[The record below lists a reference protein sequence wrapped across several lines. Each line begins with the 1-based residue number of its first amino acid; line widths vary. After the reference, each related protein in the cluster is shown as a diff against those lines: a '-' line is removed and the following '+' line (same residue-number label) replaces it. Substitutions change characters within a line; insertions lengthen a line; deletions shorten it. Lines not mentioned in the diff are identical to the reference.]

1 MPLRLDIKRKLV
13 QRSDRVKGVEL
24 HPVEPWILA
33 NLYSGNVFIW
43 NHATNSLVKSFDVT
57 ELPVRTAKWCLRKQ
71 WIVCGSDDM
80 FIRVY
85 NYNTSELI
93 KAFEAH
99 TDYIRSVCVHPT
111 QPFVLSCSDDML
123 IKLWS
128 WEKDWD
134 CVQIFEGHS
143 HYVMQACFNPKDTNT
158 FASASLDRTL

>member
-1 MPLRLDIKRKLV
+1 M
-13 QRSDRVKGVEL
+13 
-24 HPVEPWILA
+24 EPWILA

-93 KAFEAH
+93 KAFEAPRGLH
-99 TDYIRSVCVHPT
+99 SVGVRAPDAT
-111 QPFVLSCSDDML
+111 VRIVVL
-123 IKLWS
+123 
-128 WEKDWD
+128 
-134 CVQIFEGHS
+134 GR
-143 HYVMQACFNPKDTNT
+143 YVD
-158 FASASLDRTL
+158 

>member
-143 HYVMQACFNPKDTNT
+143 HYA
-158 FASASLDRTL
+158 

>member
-1 MPLRLDIKRKLV
+1 MIGGEKEVFLSTYESRDVFCGKVVVKAIKKPRLFFFFFSGGAFGERAANDRAEDTTTMPLRLDIKRKLV

-80 FIRVY
+80 FI
-85 NYNTSELI
+85 
-93 KAFEAH
+93 
-99 TDYIRSVCVHPT
+99 
-111 QPFVLSCSDDML
+111 
-123 IKLWS
+123 
-128 WEKDWD
+128 
-134 CVQIFEGHS
+134 
-143 HYVMQACFNPKDTNT
+143 
-158 FASASLDRTL
+158 